1 MNEIKFQSNFNRK
14 LCCECFSTLRLSG
27 KHQINDVVLITLKD
41 KERGLA
47 VVMDKQE
54 ISLNMITDSLA
65 YIDTG
70 YNAEETKK
78 ILKTMYKNKNV
89 NWDTQIIYFYVLKYE
104 LSDNLPCI
112 SLNNEVKNFDKILK
126 DFNEITR
133 K

>member
-1 MNEIKFQSNFNRK
+1 MNEINFSYNWNRK
-14 LCCECFSTLRLSG
+14 LCCQCLTTLRLSG
-27 KHQINDVVLITLKD
+27 KHNLDDVVMITLKD

-47 VVMDKQE
+47 VVVDKQE

-70 YNAEETKK
+70 YNADQTKD
-78 ILKTMYKNKNV
+78 ILKKMYKNKNV
-89 NWDTQIIYFYVLKYE
+89 NWDTQVIYFYVLKYE

-112 SLNNEVKNFDKILK
+112 TQNNFIKEID
-126 DFNEITR
+126 EIT

>member
-1 MNEIKFQSNFNRK
+1 MNEIKFSQNWNRK
-14 LCCECFSTLRLSG
+14 LCCKLFTTLRLSG
-27 KHQINDVVLITLKD
+27 KHNLNDVVLVTLKD

-54 ISLNMITDSLA
+54 ISLDMITDSLA

-78 ILKTMYKNKNV
+78 ILQKMHKNKNV

-112 SLNNEVKNFDKILK
+112 GLNNEVKELTKKLEDLN
-126 DFNEITR
+126 TY
-133 K
+133 